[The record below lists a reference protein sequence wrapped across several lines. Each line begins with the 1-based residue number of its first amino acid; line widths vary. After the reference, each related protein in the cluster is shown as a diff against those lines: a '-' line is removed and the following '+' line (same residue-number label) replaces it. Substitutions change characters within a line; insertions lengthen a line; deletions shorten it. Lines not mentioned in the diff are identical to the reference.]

1 MGWKLSLQ
9 KVSKDWGRFQ
19 LKNINLTIK
28 EGEYFVL
35 IGPTGSGKT
44 LLLETILGFH
54 ELDSGKILHN
64 RIDITDHSPSE
75 RNIGYVPQMP
85 ALSPQLTVR
94 ENIEFILKRLGL
106 LESHR
111 RLVDG
116 IVEMMSL
123 KELEKRK
130 TLHLSGGEKR
140 KVALARALVLEP
152 KTILLDEPFNN
163 LDITMKQELREELR
177 LIHSYLDLTVIHVT
191 HDQSEALN
199 LANRIGVIN
208 NGRIV
213 NVGTVDEVFS
223 NPKDVYAARFLGY
236 QNIYDSK
243 LFENT
248 NSFSKMRIGNVTLR
262 ATSPPSRKKGFI
274 AVHSDEISVSK
285 QTPRNSNENI
295 FLGSVSDYHTLG
307 SIVTLHV
314 DVGIP
319 LIISLPRRRF
329 NDLNLNRDEKI
340 WISFSTDAV
349 KQLR

>member
-1 MGWKLSLQ
+1 MGWKLSLK

-19 LKNINLTIK
+19 LKKINLTIK

-35 IGPTGSGKT
+35 VGPTGSGKT

-54 ELDSGKILHN
+54 ELDSGRILHN
-64 RIDITDHSPSE
+64 RADITDHSPSE

-94 ENIEFILKRLGL
+94 ENIEFILKKMGL
-106 LESHR
+106 EESHR

-116 IVEMMSL
+116 IVDMMSL

-163 LDITMKQELREELR
+163 LDITMKQDLREELR
-177 LIHSYLDLTVIHVT
+177 LIHKYLDLTVIHVT

-208 NGRIV
+208 NGKIV

-243 LFENT
+243 LFEKT
-248 NSFSKMRIGNVTLR
+248 HSFSKMRIGDITFR
-262 ATSPPSRKKGFI
+262 ATNPPYKKKGFI

-285 QTPRNSNENI
+285 QTPGNIKENV